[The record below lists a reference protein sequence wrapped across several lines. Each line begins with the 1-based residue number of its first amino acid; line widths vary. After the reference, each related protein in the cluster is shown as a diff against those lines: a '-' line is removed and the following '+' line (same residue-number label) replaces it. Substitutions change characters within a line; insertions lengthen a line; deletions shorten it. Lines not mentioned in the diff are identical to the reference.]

1 MANHVLYYFTWWG
14 FLSLDSA
21 VEGVSS
27 SSSTKDAGSASP
39 LTDRKKHRRKKSMNQ
54 KGDSAM
60 GQADGTVNAAHVFK

>member
-1 MANHVLYYFTWWG
+1 MLFIVLMGGWWG
-14 FLSLDSA
+14 FMSLDSA

-39 LTDRKKHRRKKSMNQ
+39 LADRKKHRRKKSMNQ

-60 GQADGTVNAAHVFK
+60 GQADGTVNAARVFK